1 MPFEFIDRLV
11 MVMRLWK
18 DAVGCVGPHPR
29 RFTAVSRRLK
39 AQIEAPLVDFPRYHV
54 ETSRYGVRDGP
65 GDGS

>member
-11 MVMRLWK
+11 MVMSVAERCCGVCW
-18 DAVGCVGPHPR
+18 PSPR

-39 AQIEAPLVDFPRYHV
+39 AQIEALLVDLPRYHV